1 MFRLITTKL
10 KVLNLTVLQDT
21 EIIQLLHIFFELIIK
36 NKIYISLNTIT
47 KVNSESN
54 YMFIIKCKFNKH
66 GSKDYRLTI

>member
-36 NKIYISLNTIT
+36 NKIYISLNTIK

-66 GSKDYRLTI
+66 DSKDYQLTI